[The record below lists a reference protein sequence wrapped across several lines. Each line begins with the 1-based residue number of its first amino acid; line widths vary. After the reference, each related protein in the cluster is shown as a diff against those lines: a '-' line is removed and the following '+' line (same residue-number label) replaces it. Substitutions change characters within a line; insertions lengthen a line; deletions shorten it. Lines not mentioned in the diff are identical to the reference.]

1 MRVDPG
7 KQHELKE
14 WVSWALTVIREA
26 AEPPLE
32 KEEALGRAREIERL
46 ILARK
51 ISPSDVRLDEEFK
64 EILYALVY
72 GVLAEPHGSPED
84 ARRRAEAVSEFILG
98 LHWKQVDLEE
108 RLTLLKDCAA
118 VAGYGGS
125 AAKADSPEP
134 LGKDPVEPPR
144 GRSASAEEAA
154 PLEKEARRVY
164 ESALPLIHSSFVSLH
179 GLTEHESRKLEREL
193 LLWYT
198 RFVQRMRR
206 PPTNPKA
213 FLVAAGRQLAEQY
226 RRYGTLDLD
235 SDSELGKM
243 LEWALSE
250 VTRNRAVNGKKG
262 RGGSG

>member
-1 MRVDPG
+1 MRVDPS

-32 KEEALGRAREIERL
+32 KDEALERAREIERL

-51 ISPSDVRLDEEFK
+51 ISPSDMRIDEEFK

-72 GVLAEPHGSPED
+72 GVAAVPHGSPEN
-84 ARRRAEAVSEFILG
+84 ARRRAEAVSEFIQG
-98 LHWKQVDLEE
+98 LDWKQADLEE
-108 RLTLLKDCAA
+108 RLTLLNDCAA
-118 VAGYGGS
+118 VAGYGGPD
-125 AAKADSPEP
+125 AKASPEP

-144 GRSASAEEAA
+144 DRAASADEVA
-154 PLEKEARRVY
+154 PLEKEAQRVY

-206 PPTNPKA
+206 PPSNPKA
-213 FLVAAGRQLAEQY
+213 FLVAAGRQLAQQY
-226 RRYGTLDLD
+226 RRYGTLGLD

-250 VTRNRAVNGKKG
+250 VTRNRAAGGNKG
-262 RGGSG
+262 RGGSS